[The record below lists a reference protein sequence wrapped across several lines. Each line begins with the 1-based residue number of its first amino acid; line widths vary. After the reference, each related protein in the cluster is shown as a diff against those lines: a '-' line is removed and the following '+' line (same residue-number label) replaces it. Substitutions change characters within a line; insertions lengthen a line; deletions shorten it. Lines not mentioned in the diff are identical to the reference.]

1 MLGIFLEQEI
11 RDIWVFLWSFRR
23 VGLGQGLEIVI
34 EVNKIK
40 GVVF

>member
-1 MLGIFLEQEI
+1 MLGIFPEQEI

-23 VGLGQGLEIVI
+23 AGPGQGLEIVT
-34 EVNKIK
+34 EANKIK